1 LREWFSRRC
10 LVLAVMAAVPV
21 LLGGCGR
28 QQDAPPRPLPP
39 VVEVAAVVKKNVP
52 IYGNWIATL
61 NGFVNAQIQPQVL
74 GYIIKQDYREGS
86 LVHKGDV
93 LFEIDP
99 RPFHAVLDQAQA
111 QLAQEDAQLGN
122 ATLNVKRD
130 IPEARARAIAQS
142 QLDTDTQAKL
152 AAVASVKAAQAAVE
166 QAQLNLG
173 YTKVRSLID
182 GIAGIA
188 QIQVGNFVT
197 SATVLTGVSQVNP
210 IKAYFPISSVEY
222 LRIASQVN
230 PGAVNLLSGVN
241 PIPLQLVLPN
251 GEVYGYRGRI
261 LFANRQ
267 VDQQTGTIQIVGA
280 FPNPERILRPGQTAQ
295 IRAVT
300 QLIRGAL
307 LIPQRAVT
315 ELQGGYQVAVV
326 GPGNKIAI
334 RTVQVGERVGTL
346 WIINQGLEL
355 GERVVAEGTQ
365 SVRDGMAVTPQPYTA
380 PTEGN

>member
-1 LREWFSRRC
+1 MNRRC
-10 LVLAVMAAVPV
+10 LVLAVIAAVLV

-28 QQDAPPRPLPP
+28 QQDAPPPPLPP

-99 RPFHAVLDQAQA
+99 RPFHAVLDQAEA
-111 QLAQEDAQLGN
+111 QLAQAEAQLGN

-166 QAQLNLG
+166 QAELNLG

-188 QIQVGNFVT
+188 QVQVGNFVT
-197 SATVLTGVSQVNP
+197 NATVLTGVSQVNP
-210 IKAYFPISSVEY
+210 IKADFPISSVEY

-241 PIPLQLVLPN
+241 PIPLQLILPN
-251 GEVYGYRGRI
+251 GEIYGYRGRI

-300 QLIRGAL
+300 QMMRGAL
-307 LIPQRAVT
+307 LIPQRAVS

-326 GPGNKIAI
+326 GAGNKIAV

-346 WIINQGLEL
+346 WIINQGLKL

-365 SVRDGMAVTPQPYTA
+365 SVRDGMVVTPEPYTA